1 MANLLIHTKTEPHTT
16 SVCNPFFL
24 KNIKSQFRNRLG
36 FIFSQNLNTTSLHS
50 NYFLYF
56 AAKSKKPMKKSIIA
70 FVTLALLASCS
81 KKEST
86 DGLHLTGN
94 IKGLKNGTL
103 YIQRIVDTTLVA
115 IDSIKIDGNS
125 SFESNIKLESPEM
138 LYLFLD
144 RGVTNSLDNNVMFF
158 AEPGNINIDTN
169 LDNFIYGAKITGS
182 KNQELYEEYKKINSR
197 FNDESLAM
205 VESRFKAVKR
215 QDQKAIDSINIKQE
229 SNIKRK
235 YLYATNFALNN
246 KDHEIAPYIALAEI
260 YDINVKFLDTIQKS
274 MTPKVASSL
283 YGKKLT
289 KYIADIKKE
298 QQK

>member
-1 MANLLIHTKTEPHTT
+1 
-16 SVCNPFFL
+16 
-24 KNIKSQFRNRLG
+24 
-36 FIFSQNLNTTSLHS
+36 
-50 NYFLYF
+50 
-56 AAKSKKPMKKSIIA
+56 MKKSIIA
-70 FVTLALLASCS
+70 FAVLAVLASCS

-86 DGLHLTGN
+86 DSLHITGN

-103 YIQRIVDTTLVA
+103 YIQRIVDTSLVA
-115 IDSIKIDGNS
+115 IDSVKIDGS
-125 SFESNIKLESPEM
+125 STFERDIKLESPEM

-144 RGVTNSLDNNVMFF
+144 RGVSNSLDNNILFF
-158 AEPGNINIDTN
+158 AEPGNINIETN

-197 FNDESLAM
+197 FNDENLDM
-205 VESRFKAVKR
+205 VASRFKAIKR
-215 QDQKAIDSINIKQE
+215 QDQKAIDSIDAKQQ

-235 YLYATNFALNN
+235 YLYATNFAINH

-274 MTPKVASSL
+274 MTPKVAQSL

-289 KYIADIKKE
+289 KYVAEIKKQE
-298 QQK
+298 QK

>member
-1 MANLLIHTKTEPHTT
+1 
-16 SVCNPFFL
+16 
-24 KNIKSQFRNRLG
+24 
-36 FIFSQNLNTTSLHS
+36 
-50 NYFLYF
+50 
-56 AAKSKKPMKKSIIA
+56 MKKSIIA

-86 DGLHLTGN
+86 DSLHLTGN

-103 YIQRIVDTTLVA
+103 YIQRFVDTALVA

-125 SFESNIKLESPEM
+125 AFESDIKLESPEV
-138 LYLFLD
+138 LYLYLD
-144 RGVTNSLDNNVMFF
+144 RGVTNSLDNNILFF
-158 AEPGNINIDTN
+158 AEPGNVNIDTN

-182 KNQELYEEYKKINSR
+182 KNQELYDEYKKINSR
-197 FNDESLAM
+197 FNDESLSL
-205 VESRFKAVKR
+205 VESRFKATKR
-215 QDQKAIDSINIKQE
+215 QDQKALDSINAKQE

-246 KDHEIAPYIALAEI
+246 KDHEVAPYIALSEI

-274 MTPKVASSL
+274 MTPKVAKSL

-289 KYIADIKKE
+289 QYVADIKKQE
-298 QQK
+298 KK